1 MKLSKK
7 LQAESQSEK
16 DMYQKMLGQ
25 KPPAKTNKQS
35 ENSSSVVRQLV
46 FLIRQLN
53 LVCLHEL
60 KSVLGFGEH
69 ILFSCVLFIKNHI
82 GIG

>member
-35 ENSSSVVRQLV
+35 ENSSSVVRQFV
-46 FLIRQLN
+46 FLSGS

-60 KSVLGFGEH
+60 KSVLGFWEH
-69 ILFSCVLFIKNHI
+69 ILFNSCVLFIKNHI

>member
-35 ENSSSVVRQLV
+35 ENSSSVVRQFV
-46 FLIRQLN
+46 FLSSL
-53 LVCLHEL
+53 LCLHEL
-60 KSVLGFGEH
+60 KSELGFWEH

>member
-35 ENSSSVVRQLV
+35 ENSSSVVRQFV
-46 FLIRQLN
+46 FLSRQFSLFAWIKIN
-53 LVCLHEL
+53 TR
-60 KSVLGFGEH
+60 GFETYP
-69 ILFSCVLFIKNHI
+69 L
-82 GIG
+82 